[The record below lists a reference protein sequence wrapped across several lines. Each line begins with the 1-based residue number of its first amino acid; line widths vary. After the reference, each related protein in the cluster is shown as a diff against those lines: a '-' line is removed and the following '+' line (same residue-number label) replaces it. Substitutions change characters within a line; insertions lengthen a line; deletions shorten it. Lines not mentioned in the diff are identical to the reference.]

1 MADNP
6 QAFVRLRPIIHHYLM
21 ELRRTGAY
29 GKSKADVMRR
39 FIENGVAKA
48 LEAGVI
54 EKQDVRAHGETLEG
68 EDEEEGEA
76 GKAPRKSS

>member
-6 QAFVRLRPIIHHYLM
+6 QAYVRLRPVIHHYLM

-39 FIENGVAKA
+39 FIENGIAKA
-48 LEAGVI
+48 LEAGLI
-54 EKQDVRAHGETLEG
+54 EKRDVQAFGETLEG
-68 EDEEEGEA
+68 EESD
-76 GKAPRKSS
+76 